1 MRRIK
6 PMAKPIVVN
15 DSDFAEKVL
24 QSSTPVVVDF
34 WAPWCGPC
42 RVIAP
47 ILDKLANEY
56 EGRLTIAKVNT
67 DDNVQYASQLGIQ
80 GIPTLVIF
88 KNGKEVGRLIGARP
102 EAMYREIF
110 DKVLA
115 MA

>member
-1 MRRIK
+1 
-6 PMAKPIVVN
+6 MAKPIVVN

-24 QSSTPVVVDF
+24 QSPTPVVVDF

-47 ILDKLANEY
+47 ILDKLTNEY

-88 KNGKEVGRLIGARP
+88 KNGREVSRIIGARP
-102 EAMYREIF
+102 EAMYRELF